1 MFRVV
6 PAVMTVVAGLK
17 AKDPPIRRSTSNE
30 TLFTGTK
37 MGLSKTVAKNTRP
50 AAGDTP
56 LIVTVLLLTPAAKV
70 IGVAE
75 TFAAPLV
82 PTKPKA
88 TVTVELWKITGE
100 GLPSLTVTDSV
111 WPTYTNPLDMDNESG
126 SSAMT
131 FTT

>member
-1 MFRVV
+1 MKDR
-6 PAVMTVVAGLK
+6 PAVTTVVLGLNPS
-17 AKDPPIRRSTSNE
+17 DTGMSGSTSNE